1 MTTEQI
7 IEEIS
12 KLLSK
17 LADKGFVDESWEIQA
32 VVDREFSDE
41 EVSNGQA

>member
-32 VVDREFSDE
+32 VVDREFPDE
-41 EVSNGQA
+41 EVSDGQD

>member
-41 EVSNGQA
+41 EVSDGR